1 MKSNKLLT
9 GPVNSTLKEMTIPVM
24 YGMILMMSFN
34 IVDTFYVSMLGTES
48 LAAFSFTF
56 PVTFTLISLAIGMG
70 IGVSAVVARTLGQK
84 NHELARQHASVAIGV
99 SAILIFGLAMII
111 LVLMDK
117 IFGAMGAN
125 SENLSY
131 IALYMTPWLFGCLL
145 IIMPMI
151 GNSVMRASGDTKT
164 PAKVMAIGALIN
176 AVLDP
181 IMIFGFGPIEAMGIK
196 GAAIAS
202 IIASVVSCSI
212 VYYRLIF
219 SYDMLGWSYNLSQ
232 VLDSTKKLMAI
243 GLPAAASNMM
253 TPISSSVVISIV
265 ASYGSEAVA
274 AFGVGTRIESF
285 VVIVVLALSMSLPPF
300 ISQNFGAGQIERVKQ
315 GYTSSIKFVMLWQG
329 GIYLILL
336 LTAGTIANLFADDP
350 KVAEIIVL
358 YLMTVPVVHGLVGV
372 TILTNSTLNALHKP
386 MASIAL
392 NIIRLFVLSIPA
404 AFLGGYWGGIH
415 GLIIGVAV
423 AAGLAGVIAFA
434 IIRYQFAQMGG
445 SEIEQLELEDVAV
458 SKLS

>member
-9 GPVNSTLKEMTIPVM
+9 APVNSTIKDMTVPMM
-24 YGMILMMSFN
+24 YGLILMMSFN

-56 PVTFTLISLAIGMG
+56 PVTFTLVSLAIGMG

-84 NHELARQHASVAIGV
+84 NHELARQHASVAIVV
-99 SAILIFGLAMII
+99 SAILIYGLAMLIYAF
-111 LVLMDK
+111 LAQ

-125 SENLSY
+125 SENLTY
-131 IALYMTPWLFGCLL
+131 IAYYMTPWLFGCLV

-164 PAKVMAIGALIN
+164 PAKVMGIGAIIN
-176 AVLDP
+176 AALDP
-181 IMIFGFGPIEAMGIK
+181 IFIFGFGPIEAMGIK
-196 GAAIAS
+196 GAAVAS
-202 IIASVVSCSI
+202 IIASVISCSI

-219 SYDMLGWSYNLSQ
+219 SFKMLGWSYDMTQ
-232 VLDSTKKLMAI
+232 VMDSTKKVMAI

-253 TPISSSVVISIV
+253 TPISSSIITAIV
-265 ASYGSEAVA
+265 ATYGTEAVA

-315 GYTSSIKFVMLWQG
+315 GYMSSIKFVMLWQG
-329 GIYLILL
+329 GIYLILVVAA
-336 LTAGTIANLFADDP
+336 TYIAELFADDP
-350 KVAEIIVL
+350 RVAEIIVL
-358 YLMTVPVVHGLVGV
+358 YLLTTPIVHGLAGV

-386 MASIAL
+386 MASIML
-392 NIIRLFVLSIPA
+392 NVIRLFVLAIPA
-404 AFLGGYWGGIH
+404 AYLGGYWGDIH
-415 GLIIGVAV
+415 GLIIGVTV
-423 AAGLAGVIAFA
+423 AAGLTGLVAFS
-434 IIRYQFAQMGG
+434 IIRYQFSKIGG
-445 SEIEQLELEDVAV
+445 YDTNESLSDVAV
-458 SKLS
+458 SK

>member
-9 GPVNSTLKEMTIPVM
+9 APVNSTIKDMTVPMM
-24 YGMILMMSFN
+24 YGLVLMMSFN

-56 PVTFTLISLAIGMG
+56 PVTFTLVSLAIGMG

-84 NHELARQHASVAIGV
+84 NHELARQHASVAVVV
-99 SAILIFGLAMII
+99 SAILIYILAMLIFVF
-111 LVLMDK
+111 LEQ

-125 SENLSY
+125 SENLTY
-131 IALYMTPWLFGCLL
+131 IAYYMTPWLFGCLV

-164 PAKVMAIGALIN
+164 PAKVMGIGALIN
-176 AVLDP
+176 AALDP
-181 IMIFGFGPIEAMGIK
+181 VFIFGFGPIEAMGIK
-196 GAAIAS
+196 GAAVAS

-219 SYDMLGWSYNLSQ
+219 SFDMLGWSYNITQ
-232 VLDSTKKLMAI
+232 VIDSTKKVMAI

-253 TPISSSVVISIV
+253 TPISSSIITAIV

-300 ISQNFGAGQIERVKQ
+300 ISQNFGAGQIERVKE
-315 GYTSSIKFVMLWQG
+315 GYFSSIKFVMLWQG
-329 GIYLILL
+329 ALYLILL
-336 LTAGTIANLFADDP
+336 VTAGYIANIFAEDP

-358 YLMTVPVVHGLVGV
+358 YLMTAPIVHGLVGV
-372 TILTNSTLNALHKP
+372 TILTNSSLNALHKP
-386 MASIAL
+386 MASIVL
-392 NIIRLFVLSIPA
+392 NIIRLFVLAIPA
-404 AFLGGYWGGIH
+404 AYLGGYWGGIH
-415 GLIIGVAV
+415 GLIIGVTV
-423 AAGLAGVIAFA
+423 AAGLTGIVAFSL
-434 IIRYQFAQMGG
+434 IRYQFARMGG
-445 SEIEQLELEDVAV
+445 YDFNEELSDTVV
-458 SKLS
+458 SK